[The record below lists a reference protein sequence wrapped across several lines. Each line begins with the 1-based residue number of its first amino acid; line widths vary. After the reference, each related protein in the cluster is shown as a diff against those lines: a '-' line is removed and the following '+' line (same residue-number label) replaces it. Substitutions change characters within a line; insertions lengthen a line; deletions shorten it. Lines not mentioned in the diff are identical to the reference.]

1 MGDMKKSKTNTRQH
15 LLIENRELK
24 ARLKEAKKT
33 QDSLEQRIAKKESE
47 SSRMVEK
54 EKESRLAVLNMMEDA
69 VTAKEQ
75 IENSNI
81 ELKKEIEERKRAEKA
96 LSESEEQFRGIYEN
110 ATIGIYRTTPGGRI
124 LMANPALVCMLGYSS
139 FEELKER
146 DLNKKGYEPDFPRS
160 EFQKRIEDKGTV
172 IGLEAAWTKKDGTT
186 IYIRESARAVR
197 DGTGKVLY
205 YEGTV
210 EDITK
215 HKKAE
220 RQIQK
225 DLKEKTILLT
235 EIHHRVKNS
244 LQLVSSLLR
253 LQSLKIPDGQTLDL
267 FDQSRNRIFI
277 MAAVYEKLYRTKSF
291 SSIDYKEYLEDV
303 LNNIYQ
309 ASGLSERV
317 SLKLDVQNL
326 VLGLDDAIPTSL
338 IINEL
343 FSNSIKHAFPGKRK
357 GRIEITFDKLD
368 GETYQLIY
376 RDNGV
381 GLPAG
386 IDFNSTEMLG
396 LNLIKNLAHQI
407 EGTATLEQNHW
418 TTFKII
424 FKGYEYAEKKHSP
437 SRG

>member
-1 MGDMKKSKTNTRQH
+1 MKKSKTRQQ

-24 ARLKEAKKT
+24 ARLKEAKKRS
-33 QDSLEQRIAKKESE
+33 DS
-47 SSRMVEK
+47 SSTAEK
-54 EKESRLAVLNMMEDA
+54 EKESRLAILNMMEDA

-81 ELKKEIEERKRAEKA
+81 ELKKEITER
-96 LSESEEQFRGIYEN
+96 
-110 ATIGIYRTTPGGRI
+110 
-124 LMANPALVCMLGYSS
+124 
-139 FEELKER
+139 
-146 DLNKKGYEPDFPRS
+146 
-160 EFQKRIEDKGTV
+160 
-172 IGLEAAWTKKDGTT
+172 
-186 IYIRESARAVR
+186 
-197 DGTGKVLY
+197 
-205 YEGTV
+205 
-210 EDITK
+210 
-215 HKKAE
+215 KKAE
-220 RQIQK
+220 LQIQK

-253 LQSLKIPDGQTLDL
+253 LQSLKITDKDILDL
-267 FDQSRNRIFI
+267 FDQSRNRIFM

-291 SSIDYKEYLEDV
+291 SIIDYKEYLEDV
-303 LNNIYQ
+303 LDNIYQ
-309 ASGLSERV
+309 SSGMSGRV

-326 VLGLDDAIPTSL
+326 VLGLDDAIPASL

-396 LNLIKNLAHQI
+396 LNLVKNLARQI

-418 TTFKII
+418 KTFKII
-424 FKGYEYAEKKHSP
+424 FKGYEYAKKKHSP

>member
-1 MGDMKKSKTNTRQH
+1 MKKSKTKTTQQ
-15 LLIENRELK
+15 LLLENKELK
-24 ARLKEAKKT
+24 ARLKESKKI
-33 QDSLEQRIAKKESE
+33 QDSLEQRIAKKESG
-47 SSRMVEK
+47 SSRMAEK

-75 IENSNI
+75 IEDTNI

-96 LSESEEQFRGIYEN
+96 LSESEERFRGIYEN
-110 ATIGIYRTTPGGRI
+110 ATIGIYRTTPDGQI
-124 LMANPALVCMLGYSS
+124 VMANPALVRLLGYSA

-146 DLNKKGYEPDFPRS
+146 NLNREGYEPDFPRLG
-160 EFQKRIEDKGTV
+160 FQQRIEDKGTV

-186 IYIRESARAVR
+186 IFVRESARAVR
-197 DGTGKVLY
+197 DRTGKILY

-210 EDITK
+210 EDISK
-215 HKKAE
+215 RKKAE

-253 LQSLKIPDGQTLDL
+253 LQSLKTTDKDILDL
-267 FDQSRNRIFI
+267 FDQSRNRIFM

-291 SSIDYKEYLEDV
+291 SSIDYKEYLKDV

-326 VLGLDDAIPTSL
+326 VLGLDDAIPASL

-357 GRIEITFDKLD
+357 GRIEITLDKSD
-368 GETYQLIY
+368 GETYRLTY

-386 IDFNSTEMLG
+386 IDFDSTKMLG

-407 EGTATLEQNHW
+407 EGTATLKQNHW
-418 TTFKII
+418 TTFKIV
-424 FKGYEYAEKKHSP
+424 FKGYEYAKKKHSH

>member
-1 MGDMKKSKTNTRQH
+1 MKKSKTRQQ

-24 ARLKEAKKT
+24 ARLKEAKKI

-47 SSRMVEK
+47 SSRTVEK
-54 EKESRLAVLNMMEDA
+54 EKESRLAILNMMEDA

-75 IENSNI
+75 IEETNI
-81 ELKKEIEERKRAEKA
+81 ELQKEIKERKRAEKA
-96 LSESEEQFRGIYEN
+96 LSESEERFRGIYEN

-124 LMANPALVCMLGYSS
+124 LMANPALVRLLGYSS
-139 FEELKER
+139 FEELKGR
-146 DLNKKGYEPDFPRS
+146 DLNKEGYEPDFPRS
-160 EFQKRIEDKGTV
+160 EFQKHIEGKGTV
-172 IGLEAAWTKKDGTT
+172 MGLEAAWTKKDGTT

-215 HKKAE
+215 RKKAE

-253 LQSLKIPDGQTLDL
+253 LQSLKIADDQILDL
-267 FDQSRNRIFI
+267 FDQSRNRIFM

-303 LNNIYQ
+303 LDNIYQ
-309 ASGLSERV
+309 SSGLSERV
-317 SLKLDVQNL
+317 SLKLDVQNM
-326 VLGLDDAIPTSL
+326 VLGLDDAIPASL

-343 FSNSIKHAFPGKRK
+343 FSNSIKHAFPGERK
-357 GRIEITFDKLD
+357 GRIEIAFEKSDR
-368 GETYQLIY
+368 ETYLLTY

-381 GLPAG
+381 GLPDD
-386 IDFNSTEMLG
+386 IDFDSTEMLG

-424 FKGYEYAEKKHSP
+424 FKGYEYAKKKHSP